1 MTKMLFIT
9 CNVSA
14 INEVTELLNKAKV
27 DNYQIIDR
35 VIGIL
40 PVGEPR
46 MDNPVWPGYSNLI
59 MLSLPG
65 ERLGEIT
72 RLLEQFNANL
82 ITDEERLFYY
92 SWTID

>member
-59 MLSLPG
+59 MLSLPA
-65 ERLGEIT
+65 ERLGAIT
-72 RLLEQFNANL
+72 QLLEKFNANL